1 MTGIQGPDSARQ
13 ERLTVLI
20 RRYEKDI
27 LRICYLYLHELEQSK
42 DAVQETFLKAYI
54 HLDRLQDPSKEKSWL
69 TKIAVNICRDHLR
82 SPWVT
87 HMNRYVQPEDLRI
100 ATEQENET
108 HTALTAAVM
117 SLPRKYMEAIMLRS
131 SPKSRALPAGTA
143 SEAETRRSAP
153 TSLPPPAFQQRNE
166 SMSFRAKLRATPKSD
181 ASSMKPIM
189 GRRSGIRSN
198 GITT

>member
-100 ATEQENET
+100 AAEQENET

-117 SLPRKYMEAIMLRS
+117 SLPEIYGSDHAAVYTGLWDTGNSRHSRNNTFRCIKKMQPCLRQ
-131 SPKSRALPAGTA
+131 A
-143 SEAETRRSAP
+143 
-153 TSLPPPAFQQRNE
+153 
-166 SMSFRAKLRATPKSD
+166 
-181 ASSMKPIM
+181 
-189 GRRSGIRSN
+189 
-198 GITT
+198 

>member
-1 MTGIQGPDSARQ
+1 MVALQEDFSSLSSDYENINHQLDTSREQVAMLIEKLNKTQATNRAKIRQ
-13 ERLTVLI
+13 
-20 RRYEKDI
+20 YEKDI
-27 LRICYLYLHELEQSK
+27 LRICYLYLHELEQSR

-100 ATEQENET
+100 AAEQENVT

-117 SLPRKYMEAIMLRS
+117 SLPRKYMEAIMLRYIQGCGIQETADILGITPS
-131 SPKSRALPAGTA
+131 AVSRRCSRACARLKCELEG
-143 SEAETRRSAP
+143 
-153 TSLPPPAFQQRNE
+153 
-166 SMSFRAKLRATPKSD
+166 SD
-181 ASSMKPIM
+181 EI
-189 GRRSGIRSN
+189 N
-198 GITT
+198 G

>member
-87 HMNRYVQPEDLRI
+87 RLNRFVQPEDLPI
-100 ATEQENET
+100 AAEQPDET
-108 HTALTAAVM
+108 HAALTAAVM
-117 SLPRKYMEAIMLRS
+117 SLPRKYMEAIMLRYIQGCGIQETADILGITPS
-131 SPKSRALPAGTA
+131 AVSRRCSRACARLKCELEG
-143 SEAETRRSAP
+143 
-153 TSLPPPAFQQRNE
+153 
-166 SMSFRAKLRATPKSD
+166 SD
-181 ASSMKPIM
+181 EI
-189 GRRSGIRSN
+189 N
-198 GITT
+198 G

>member
-1 MTGIQGPDSARQ
+1 MSNVKGPDNAQDRSRRLEELVDRYQ
-13 ERLTVLI
+13 EQVTRM
-20 RRYEKDI
+20 
-27 LRICYLYLHELEQSK
+27 CFLYLCDKTMAE

-100 ATEQENET
+100 AAEQENET

-117 SLPRKYMEAIMLRS
+117 N
-131 SPKSRALPAGTA
+131 
-143 SEAETRRSAP
+143 
-153 TSLPPPAFQQRNE
+153 LPPEVYGSDHTAVYTGLWDTGNSRHSRNNT
-166 SMSFRAKLRATPKSD
+166 FRCIKKMQPCLRQTQ
-181 ASSMKPIM
+181 
-189 GRRSGIRSN
+189 
-198 GITT
+198 T

>member
-69 TKIAVNICRDHLR
+69 TRIAVNTCRDFLR
-82 SPWVT
+82 SPWVNR
-87 HMNRYVQPEDLRI
+87 MNRYVRPEDLQI
-100 ATEQENET
+100 AADPPDET
-108 HTALTAAVM
+108 SAVLTAAVM
-117 SLPRKYMEAIMLRS
+117 NLPRKYMEAIMLRYIQGCGIQETADILGITPS
-131 SPKSRALPAGTA
+131 AVSRRCSRACARLKRELEG
-143 SEAETRRSAP
+143 
-153 TSLPPPAFQQRNE
+153 
-166 SMSFRAKLRATPKSD
+166 SD
-181 ASSMKPIM
+181 EI
-189 GRRSGIRSN
+189 N
-198 GITT
+198 G

>member
-82 SPWVT
+82 SSWVT

-100 ATEQENET
+100 AAEQENET

-117 SLPRKYMEAIMLRS
+117 SLPRKYMEAIMLRYIQGCGIQETADILGITPS
-131 SPKSRALPAGTA
+131 AVSRRCSRAC
-143 SEAETRRSAP
+143 TRLKRE
-153 TSLPPPAFQQRNE
+153 LE
-166 SMSFRAKLRATPKSD
+166 GSD
-181 ASSMKPIM
+181 EI
-189 GRRSGIRSN
+189 N
-198 GITT
+198 G